1 MISAW
6 NGSNIETWM
15 SRESFRALD
24 ILSVA
29 KRPVHQ
35 TPSLLYN
42 AMIYPIRNLAV
53 KGMIWYQG
61 EANRNKPEE
70 YARLFPAFVQDI
82 RDTFRKP
89 ELPFYYVQIAP
100 FAYSSPEGIE
110 GASLREVQLKCASQ
124 IPHSGMVVTLDIGEQ
139 GCIHPAKKKEV
150 GERLAYY
157 ALAKLTVI
165 SILAI
170 RDLNIVR

>member
-70 YARLFPAFVQDI
+70 YARLFPALYRISV
-82 RDTFRKP
+82 
-89 ELPFYYVQIAP
+89 
-100 FAYSSPEGIE
+100 
-110 GASLREVQLKCASQ
+110 
-124 IPHSGMVVTLDIGEQ
+124 
-139 GCIHPAKKKEV
+139 IHF
-150 GERLAYY
+150 GNLNC
-157 ALAKLTVI
+157 L
-165 SILAI
+165 SIMYK
-170 RDLNIVR
+170 